1 VKRILVTGAN
11 GFIGWRLIARLQR
24 QGLLVLAPVHERSG
38 EVRAA
43 AGVEPVRGDVRDVGA
58 PWAAA
63 AGVDAVAHL
72 AGRVHALSEGRDDTQ
87 LYEAVNVEGTRNVL
101 EAALDRGV
109 GRVLFFSSVKA
120 MGEGGRECLDE
131 SAEATVESAVASWI
145 SQNGPL
151 VSR

>member
-1 VKRILVTGAN
+1 MKRFLVTGAN
-11 GFIGWRLIARLQR
+11 GFIGGRLIARLQR
-24 QGLLVLAPVHERSG
+24 HGLLVLAPVHERS
-38 EVRAA
+38 EEMR
-43 AGVEPVRGDVRDVGA
+43 
-58 PWAAA
+58 AA

-87 LYEAVNVEGTRNVL
+87 LYDAVNVEGTRNVL